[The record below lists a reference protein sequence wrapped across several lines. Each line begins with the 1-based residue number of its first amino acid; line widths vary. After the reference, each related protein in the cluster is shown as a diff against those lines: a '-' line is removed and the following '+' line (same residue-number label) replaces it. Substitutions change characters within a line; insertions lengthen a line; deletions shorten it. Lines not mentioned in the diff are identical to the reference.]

1 MCQRHAFII
10 ILSYLSHLWAFIT
23 KIHAYFG
30 IINKGGNNFNNR
42 GLNSGHSIWTTI
54 IHTLTYHTYKNYVR
68 IARKV
73 YTIVSYKKLY
83 KTKYVFWSQ
92 FCLTYVKMWKN
103 TGKLFVTRQALDISE
118 KWLKWLRMPFPSL

>member
-42 GLNSGHSIWTTI
+42 GLNSGHY
-54 IHTLTYHTYKNYVR
+54 LNDYHTYIN
-68 IARKV
+68 
-73 YTIVSYKKLY
+73 
-83 KTKYVFWSQ
+83 
-92 FCLTYVKMWKN
+92 
-103 TGKLFVTRQALDISE
+103 ISH
-118 KWLKWLRMPFPSL
+118 L